1 MENGEFGGTRDL
13 IIDEKNIETTPMMN
27 PFAGLHGKTKSKK
40 KSGHKN
46 QSSKKKNN
54 NISSNPQVGYIDGLR
69 ANDEE
74 NDHSD
79 NDRAME
85 QTFDR
90 RNGTLIK
97 IEVLEKGPNNNNPLA
112 FSEKQ
117 KPIK

>member
-1 MENGEFGGTRDL
+1 MAIVGRVL
-13 IIDEKNIETTPMMN
+13 
-27 PFAGLHGKTKSKK
+27 TKSKK

-97 IEVLEKGPNNNNPLA
+97 IEVLSA
-112 FSEKQ
+112 SSVACSTA
-117 KPIK
+117 

>member
-1 MENGEFGGTRDL
+1 
-13 IIDEKNIETTPMMN
+13 MMN
-27 PFAGLHGKTKSKK
+27 PFAGVHAKTKQKK

-46 QSSKKKNN
+46 QSSKKKNS

-69 ANDEE
+69 VNEEE

-79 NDRAME
+79 NDRPME
-85 QTFDR
+85 QNFDR

-97 IEVLEKGPNNNNPLA
+97 IEVLEKGPNTNNPLA
-112 FSEKQ
+112 LSEKH